1 MKEQMRIELHNETEY
16 TERISFQDIWTHASK
31 LKHVGCRV
39 AAITDRNSVDGIHM
53 AEYEFMRRGIQPI
66 YGVTLSC
73 IDVDDRYDVVLL
85 AANLTGRDNIFRL
98 IELLENNR
106 FSFGHAIT
114 REQLDAHRKGI
125 LLGAAA
131 KNGQIVRAILH
142 RRDQR
147 YLETIT
153 QDYDYLEFTS
163 EPYDIAATVVQ
174 LAAQGN
180 LPLCAVQ
187 YAVLNEPSVPLEKYA
202 YLTLCRYYWQEA
214 DAQYFKT
221 TEELREEMNAL
232 YVLPVEKLVG
242 QKVLYDDPLR
252 IFARIEP
259 MPTLEE
265 ILCTSDASFHAA
277 RMQELNIRLN
287 CAMQEKYGAHCPAQV
302 SERVQRELTEIDAQ
316 KQVHVMLVLAD
327 MAKQGDN
334 SQEHM
339 MVAGEYANFEILYL
353 LGVTELDPL
362 PRHIYCRVCGCWLE
376 TQAEIGESVACP
388 RCGQMAVVSGLNVP
402 VEPIHALLKDG
413 AHFEIRASA
422 ERISRWKEDLK
433 ETSYIVLQT
442 PPRDPLPRE
451 ADMGTLCQIA
461 AELGA
466 GDWCREREFTYRL
479 TSHLPRNRDSG
490 TLQKWLLPGVG
501 TPDLIQHLPT
511 RKLAKNVY
519 QLEMQPSYAVA
530 CANLSPTASATLSF
544 LTACEKATDI
554 SASEILLNAQEV
566 LAYIRAVV
574 LREKEPSD
582 AAAYALWVCGFSPE
596 EPHEENDLYPSVQAS
611 WIGSFEDPAKAKEL
625 ALVHYNNGCDIV
637 WGSGGKSGFG
647 LYEAAEEMG
656 NGYYVMGCSVDNNFR
671 VPGQVLASHVEN
683 YTDAVE
689 SAVLKWAN
697 GEFSS
702 DLVLMS
708 LENGYT
714 DCLMATEEQCEI
726 PAEVRAKI
734 DELRKQIVSG
744 EIKVKCMPTYD
755 EVVASIS

>member
-16 TERISFQDIWTHASK
+16 TERISFQNIWTHANR
-31 LKHVGCRV
+31 LKYAGCRV
-39 AAITDRNSVDGIHM
+39 AAITDRNSVNGIHM
-53 AEYEFMRRGIQPI
+53 AEHYFQREGIQTI
-66 YGVTLSC
+66 YGVTLNC

-85 AANLTGRDNIFRL
+85 AANLIGRDNIFRL
-98 IELLENNR
+98 IELLESNR
-106 FSFGHAIT
+106 FSFGRAVT

-131 KNGQIVRAILH
+131 KSGQIVRAILH

-153 QDYDYLEFTS
+153 QAYDYLEFTS

-187 YAVLNEPSVPLEKYA
+187 YTVLNESSVPLEKYA

-277 RMQELNIRLN
+277 RMQELNIRVN
-287 CAMQEKYGAHCPAQV
+287 CAMQEKYGVHCPAQV
-302 SERVQRELTEIDAQ
+302 SERVQRELAEIDAQ
-316 KQVHVMLVLAD
+316 KQAHGMLMLAD

-362 PRHIYCRVCGCWLE
+362 PRHIYCRACGCWLE

-402 VEPIHALLKDG
+402 VEPIRALLKDG

-451 ADMGTLCQIA
+451 ADMDTLCQIA

-490 TLQKWLLPGVG
+490 ALQKWLLPGVD

-530 CANLSPTASATLSF
+530 CASLFPTASAALSF
-544 LTACEKATDI
+544 LTACEKATGI
-554 SASEILLNAQEV
+554 SASKISLNAQEV

-574 LREKEPSD
+574 LREKEPSV
-582 AAAYALWVCGFSPE
+582 AAAYALRACGFWSE
-596 EPHEENDLYPSVQAS
+596 KPHEENDLYPSVQVIAQKMLLKS
-611 WIGSFEDPAKAKEL
+611 FADLTRAFLMQYGTGTWINNAESLLATGAVTTEQVIACREDVMEYLLAHGVERETAYEMMEDVRKGRADALWNLSNSSPKAKRQQQILQDCGAEDWFIESCRKIKYL
-625 ALVHYNNGCDIV
+625 FPRAH
-637 WGSGGKSGFG
+637 
-647 LYEAAEEMG
+647 AAAFSANLIRIMWSCIHEPE
-656 NGYYVMGCSVDNNFR
+656 CSA
-671 VPGQVLASHVEN
+671 QIM
-683 YTDAVE
+683 
-689 SAVLKWAN
+689 K
-697 GEFSS
+697 
-702 DLVLMS
+702 
-708 LENGYT
+708 
-714 DCLMATEEQCEI
+714 EQ
-726 PAEVRAKI
+726 
-734 DELRKQIVSG
+734 
-744 EIKVKCMPTYD
+744 
-755 EVVASIS
+755 

>member
-16 TERISFQDIWTHASK
+16 TERISFQDIWTHASR
-31 LKHVGCRV
+31 LKYAGCRV

-53 AEYEFMRRGIQPI
+53 AEHDFMRRGIQPI

-98 IELLENNR
+98 IELLERNR
-106 FSFGHAIT
+106 FSFGRAVT
-114 REQLDAHRKGI
+114 REQLEAHRKGI

-221 TEELREEMNAL
+221 TEELREEMNTL

-316 KQVHVMLVLAD
+316 KQAHVMLILAD
-327 MAKQGDN
+327 MAKQTSN
-334 SQEHM
+334 AREHM
-339 MVAGEYANFEILYL
+339 IVAGEYANFEILYL
-353 LGVTELDPL
+353 LGVTEFDPM
-362 PRHIYCRVCGCWLE
+362 PRHIYCRACGCWLE
-376 TQAEIGESVACP
+376 TQTEIGESVDCP

-413 AHFEIRASA
+413 AHFEIRASS
-422 ERISRWKEDLK
+422 ERISHWKPEL
-433 ETSYIVLQT
+433 EEANCIVLQAQMGDQK
-442 PPRDPLPRE
+442 PQE
-451 ADMGTLCQIA
+451 ANMDALYNIA
-461 AELGA
+461 AELGV
-466 GDWCREREFTYRL
+466 GEWRKEREFTYRL

-490 TLQKWLLPGVG
+490 TSQRWLLPN
-501 TPDLIQHLPT
+501 TSASDFIKHLPA
-511 RKLAKNVY
+511 RKIAKNIY
-519 QLEMQPSYAVA
+519 QLEMQPSYAVE
-530 CANLSPTASATLSF
+530 CASVYPIPSKTLSF
-544 LTACEKATDI
+544 LAACEKATGV
-554 SASEILLNAQEV
+554 SASEISLNAQEV

-596 EPHEENDLYPSVQAS
+596 EPHEENDLYPSVQAVVQKMPLK
-611 WIGSFEDPAKAKEL
+611 SFADLTRVFSMQHGTGTWKNNAESLLATGAATTEQVITCREDVMEYLLARGAERETAYEMMESVRKGRADALWDPSNSSPDAKRQQQILQDCGAEDWFIESCRKIKYLFPRAHAAAFSASLIRIMWYCIHEPECVAQIMKE
-625 ALVHYNNGCDIV
+625 
-637 WGSGGKSGFG
+637 
-647 LYEAAEEMG
+647 
-656 NGYYVMGCSVDNNFR
+656 
-671 VPGQVLASHVEN
+671 Q
-683 YTDAVE
+683 
-689 SAVLKWAN
+689 
-697 GEFSS
+697 
-702 DLVLMS
+702 
-708 LENGYT
+708 
-714 DCLMATEEQCEI
+714 Q
-726 PAEVRAKI
+726 
-734 DELRKQIVSG
+734 
-744 EIKVKCMPTYD
+744 
-755 EVVASIS
+755 

>member
-16 TERISFQDIWTHASK
+16 TERISFQDIWTHASR
-31 LKHVGCRV
+31 LKYAGCRV

-53 AEYEFMRRGIQPI
+53 AEHDFMRRGIQPI

-98 IELLENNR
+98 IELLESNR
-106 FSFGHAIT
+106 FSFGRAVT

-214 DAQYFKT
+214 DAQY
-221 TEELREEMNAL
+221 
-232 YVLPVEKLVG
+232 
-242 QKVLYDDPLR
+242 
-252 IFARIEP
+252 
-259 MPTLEE
+259 
-265 ILCTSDASFHAA
+265 
-277 RMQELNIRLN
+277 
-287 CAMQEKYGAHCPAQV
+287 
-302 SERVQRELTEIDAQ
+302 
-316 KQVHVMLVLAD
+316 
-327 MAKQGDN
+327 
-334 SQEHM
+334 
-339 MVAGEYANFEILYL
+339 ANFEILYL

-362 PRHIYCRVCGCWLE
+362 PRHIYCRACGCWLE

-422 ERISRWKEDLK
+422 ERISRWKEARK

-530 CANLSPTASATLSF
+530 CASLSPTASATLSF
-544 LTACEKATDI
+544 LTACEKATGI

-596 EPHEENDLYPSVQAS
+596 EPHEENDLYPSVQAVVQKMPLKS
-611 WIGSFEDPAKAKEL
+611 FADLTRVFSMQHGTGTWINNAESLLATGAVTTEQVIACREDVMEYLLARGVERETAYEMMEDVRKGRADALWNPSNSSPKAKRQQQIL
-625 ALVHYNNGCDIV
+625 
-637 WGSGGKSGFG
+637 
-647 LYEAAEEMG
+647 
-656 NGYYVMGCSVDNNFR
+656 
-671 VPGQVLASHVEN
+671 Q
-683 YTDAVE
+683 
-689 SAVLKWAN
+689 
-697 GEFSS
+697 
-702 DLVLMS
+702 
-708 LENGYT
+708 
-714 DCLMATEEQCEI
+714 DCG
-726 PAEVRAKI
+726 AEVWFIESCRKIKYLFPRAHAAAFSASLI
-734 DELRKQIVSG
+734 RIMWYCIHEPECAAQIMK
-744 EIKVKCMPTYD
+744 EQ
-755 EVVASIS
+755 

>member
-16 TERISFQDIWTHASK
+16 TERISFQDIWTHASR
-31 LKHVGCRV
+31 LKYAGCRV

-53 AEYEFMRRGIQPI
+53 AEHDFMRRGIQPI
-66 YGVTLSC
+66 YGVTLNC

-85 AANLTGRDNIFRL
+85 AANLIGRDNIFRL
-98 IELLENNR
+98 IELLESNR
-106 FSFGHAIT
+106 FSFGRAVT

-242 QKVLYDDPLR
+242 QKVLYDDPQR
-252 IFARIEP
+252 VFSRVEP

-265 ILCTSDASFHAA
+265 ILCTNDAPFHVA
-277 RMQELNIRLN
+277 RMQELRIRVN
-287 CAMQEKYGAHCPAQV
+287 CAIQEKYGAHCPAQV

-316 KQVHVMLVLAD
+316 KQAHVMLILAD
-327 MAKQGDN
+327 MAKQTSN
-334 SQEHM
+334 AREHM

-353 LGVTELDPL
+353 LGVTGFDPM
-362 PRHIYCRVCGCWLE
+362 PRHIYCRACGCWLE
-376 TQAEIGESVACP
+376 TQTEIGESVDCP

-413 AHFEIRASA
+413 AHFEIRASS
-422 ERISRWKEDLK
+422 ERISHWKQEL
-433 ETSYIVLQT
+433 EEANCIVLQAQMGDQK
-442 PPRDPLPRE
+442 PQE
-451 ADMGTLCQIA
+451 ANMDALYNIA
-461 AELGA
+461 AELGV
-466 GDWCREREFTYRL
+466 GEWRKEREFTYRL

-490 TLQKWLLPGVG
+490 TSQRWLLPN
-501 TPDLIQHLPT
+501 TSASDFIKHLPA
-511 RKLAKNVY
+511 RKIAKNIY
-519 QLEMQPSYAVA
+519 QLEMQPSYAVE
-530 CANLSPTASATLSF
+530 CASVYPIPSKALSF
-544 LTACEKATDI
+544 LASCEKATGI
-554 SASEILLNAQEV
+554 SASEISLNAQEV

-574 LREKEPSD
+574 LREKEPTD
-582 AAAYALWVCGFSPE
+582 AAAYALRVCGFSPE
-596 EPHEENDLYPSVQAS
+596 KPHEENDLYPSVQAVVQKMPLK
-611 WIGSFEDPAKAKEL
+611 SFADLTRVFSMQHGTGTWKNNAESLLSTGAVTMEQVIACREDVLEYLLAHGVEREQAYEMMEDVRKGRADALWNPSNSSPKAKRQQQIL
-625 ALVHYNNGCDIV
+625 
-637 WGSGGKSGFG
+637 
-647 LYEAAEEMG
+647 
-656 NGYYVMGCSVDNNFR
+656 
-671 VPGQVLASHVEN
+671 Q
-683 YTDAVE
+683 
-689 SAVLKWAN
+689 
-697 GEFSS
+697 
-702 DLVLMS
+702 
-708 LENGYT
+708 
-714 DCLMATEEQCEI
+714 DCG
-726 PAEVRAKI
+726 AEVWFIESCRKIKYLFPRAHAAAFSASLI
-734 DELRKQIVSG
+734 RIMWYCIHEPECAAQIMK
-744 EIKVKCMPTYD
+744 EQQ
-755 EVVASIS
+755 

>member
-376 TQAEIGESVACP
+376 TQAEIGESGACP

-596 EPHEENDLYPSVQAS
+596 EPHEENDLYPSVQAVVQKMPLKS
-611 WIGSFEDPAKAKEL
+611 FADLTRVFSMQHGTGTWINNAESLLATGAVTTEQVIACREDVMEYLLARGVEREKAYEMMEGVRKGRADALWNPSNSSPDAKRQQQILQDCGAEDWFIESCRKIKYLFPRAHAAAFSANLIRIMWYCIHEPECVAQIMKE
-625 ALVHYNNGCDIV
+625 
-637 WGSGGKSGFG
+637 
-647 LYEAAEEMG
+647 
-656 NGYYVMGCSVDNNFR
+656 
-671 VPGQVLASHVEN
+671 Q
-683 YTDAVE
+683 
-689 SAVLKWAN
+689 
-697 GEFSS
+697 
-702 DLVLMS
+702 
-708 LENGYT
+708 
-714 DCLMATEEQCEI
+714 Q
-726 PAEVRAKI
+726 
-734 DELRKQIVSG
+734 
-744 EIKVKCMPTYD
+744 
-755 EVVASIS
+755 

>member
-16 TERISFQDIWTHASK
+16 TERISFQDIWTHASR
-31 LKHVGCRV
+31 LKYAGCRV

-53 AEYEFMRRGIQPI
+53 AEHDFMRRGIQPI

-98 IELLENNR
+98 IELLERNR
-106 FSFGHAIT
+106 FSFGRAVT

-142 RRDQR
+142 RQDQR

-242 QKVLYDDPLR
+242 QKVLYDDPQR
-252 IFARIEP
+252 VFSRVEP

-265 ILCTSDASFHAA
+265 ILCTNDASFHAA

-316 KQVHVMLVLAD
+316 KQAHVMLMLAD

-376 TQAEIGESVACP
+376 TQADIGESVACP
-388 RCGQMAVVSGLNVP
+388 RCGQTAVVSGLNVP

-413 AHFEIRASA
+413 AHFEIRASS
-422 ERISRWKEDLK
+422 ERISHWKQEL
-433 ETSYIVLQT
+433 EEANCIVLQAQMGDQK
-442 PPRDPLPRE
+442 PQE
-451 ADMGTLCQIA
+451 ANMDALYNIA

-466 GDWCREREFTYRL
+466 GEWRKEREFTYRL

-490 TLQKWLLPGVG
+490 TSQRWLLPN
-501 TPDLIQHLPT
+501 TSASDFIKHLPA
-511 RKLAKNVY
+511 RKIAKNIY
-519 QLEMQPSYAVA
+519 QLAMQPSYAVE
-530 CANLSPTASATLSF
+530 CASVYPIPSKTLSF
-544 LTACEKATDI
+544 LAACEKATGI
-554 SASEILLNAQEV
+554 SASEISLNAQEV

-582 AAAYALWVCGFSPE
+582 AAAYALWVCGFSSE
-596 EPHEENDLYPSVQAS
+596 EPYEENDLYPSVQAVVQKLPLK
-611 WIGSFEDPAKAKEL
+611 SFADLTRVFSMQHGTGTWKNNAESLLATGAATTEQVITCREDVMEYLLARGAEREIAYEMMESVRNGRADALWDPSNSSPDAKRQQQILQDCGAEDWFIESCRKIKYLFPRAHAAAFSANLIRIMWYCIHEPECAAQIMKE
-625 ALVHYNNGCDIV
+625 
-637 WGSGGKSGFG
+637 
-647 LYEAAEEMG
+647 
-656 NGYYVMGCSVDNNFR
+656 
-671 VPGQVLASHVEN
+671 Q
-683 YTDAVE
+683 
-689 SAVLKWAN
+689 
-697 GEFSS
+697 
-702 DLVLMS
+702 
-708 LENGYT
+708 
-714 DCLMATEEQCEI
+714 
-726 PAEVRAKI
+726 
-734 DELRKQIVSG
+734 
-744 EIKVKCMPTYD
+744 
-755 EVVASIS
+755 

>member
-66 YGVTLSC
+66 YGVTLNC
-73 IDVDDRYDVVLL
+73 IDIDDRYDVVLL

-98 IELLENNR
+98 IELLERNR
-106 FSFGHAIT
+106 FSFGRAVT

-202 YLTLCRYYWQEA
+202 YLTLCRYYRQET

-242 QKVLYDDPLR
+242 QKVLYDDPQR
-252 IFARIEP
+252 VFSRVEP

-277 RMQELNIRLN
+277 RMQELRIRVN
-287 CAMQEKYGAHCPAQV
+287 CAIQEKYGAHCPAQV

-316 KQVHVMLVLAD
+316 KQAHVMLMLAD
-327 MAKQGDN
+327 MAKQTSN
-334 SQEHM
+334 AREHM

-353 LGVTELDPL
+353 LGVTEFDPM
-362 PRHIYCRVCGCWLE
+362 PRHIYCRACGCWLE
-376 TQAEIGESVACP
+376 TQ
-388 RCGQMAVVSGLNVP
+388 
-402 VEPIHALLKDG
+402 
-413 AHFEIRASA
+413 
-422 ERISRWKEDLK
+422 
-433 ETSYIVLQT
+433 T
-442 PPRDPLPRE
+442 
-451 ADMGTLCQIA
+451 
-461 AELGA
+461 
-466 GDWCREREFTYRL
+466 
-479 TSHLPRNRDSG
+479 
-490 TLQKWLLPGVG
+490 
-501 TPDLIQHLPT
+501 
-511 RKLAKNVY
+511 
-519 QLEMQPSYAVA
+519 
-530 CANLSPTASATLSF
+530 
-544 LTACEKATDI
+544 
-554 SASEILLNAQEV
+554 
-566 LAYIRAVV
+566 
-574 LREKEPSD
+574 
-582 AAAYALWVCGFSPE
+582 
-596 EPHEENDLYPSVQAS
+596 
-611 WIGSFEDPAKAKEL
+611 
-625 ALVHYNNGCDIV
+625 
-637 WGSGGKSGFG
+637 
-647 LYEAAEEMG
+647 
-656 NGYYVMGCSVDNNFR
+656 
-671 VPGQVLASHVEN
+671 
-683 YTDAVE
+683 
-689 SAVLKWAN
+689 
-697 GEFSS
+697 
-702 DLVLMS
+702 
-708 LENGYT
+708 
-714 DCLMATEEQCEI
+714 
-726 PAEVRAKI
+726 
-734 DELRKQIVSG
+734 
-744 EIKVKCMPTYD
+744 
-755 EVVASIS
+755 